1 MAMEKIILA
10 INIGSSSKKYS
21 LYKGDSVVLNAHFEK
36 AGDSYLVRY
45 LNEEVKEIS
54 TEQFDSS
61 LEFFNKKVNEV
72 GFFENIT
79 GIGFRIVAPGTYFTS
94 NRYID
99 QKFLEQLSLIEL
111 NDPAHIG
118 QMIIEINKV
127 KKIFPNINILAVSD
141 SAFHKNMPEV
151 SKEYAL
157 SRNFIQDMDIHRF
170 GFHGVSLASIVSN
183 KDLSSVIGGRVI
195 ICHLGSGCSVT
206 ALLNSLSVDTSMG
219 YSPVSGLTMS
229 SRVGDIDV
237 GATMRILEK
246 NSPEDLRKI
255 FYTES
260 GLLAISE
267 LSSDMRILLDAEKNG
282 NKKASLAVET
292 FIYNIQKYIGAYVA
306 VLGGIDAIVFSGTIG
321 ERSFV
326 IRERICN
333 KLAYFGVK
341 IDSEKNENAVS
352 GTDISSLGEIKVFV
366 IHSDEASEIRKIVAE
381 KIL

>member
-1 MAMEKIILA
+1 
-10 INIGSSSKKYS
+10 
-21 LYKGDSVVLNAHFEK
+21 
-36 AGDSYLVRY
+36 
-45 LNEEVKEIS
+45 
-54 TEQFDSS
+54 
-61 LEFFNKKVNEV
+61 
-72 GFFENIT
+72 
-79 GIGFRIVAPGTYFTS
+79 
-94 NRYID
+94 
-99 QKFLEQLSLIEL
+99 
-111 NDPAHIG
+111 
-118 QMIIEINKV
+118 
-127 KKIFPNINILAVSD
+127 
-141 SAFHKNMPEV
+141 MPEV